1 MNKESVLENISI
13 YSGGD
18 STMTNELIDLIK
30 TAVNEAAIE
39 LASFNVA
46 NNQAAI
52 AALAHKLRI
61 SMSLIGE
68 ETVLNQAILL
78 DESVAMHTELTL
90 VESTFTAFKIS
101 LNEIKTIMKDLP

>member
-13 YSGGD
+13 YSDGD
-18 STMTNELIDLIK
+18 TSMTNELIDLIK

-39 LASFNVA
+39 LASFNVTH
-46 NNQAAI
+46 NQGDI
-52 AALAHKLRI
+52 AAMAHKLRI
-61 SMSLIGE
+61 SISLIGE
-68 ETVLNQAILL
+68 EEVLNQGILL
-78 DESVAMHTELTL
+78 DESVAMHTELAL